1 MGRTAT
7 GATNLA
13 GASATR
19 LDGPLDNFIE
29 QVFKPWLYILDML
42 VFENFSDAEI
52 YRILGAEKGKDFE
65 IDLSTFHDGVVEY
78 EVLAGASL
86 AAKRTMSQSMTLITQ
101 IFENPTI
108 AEQLA
113 DINQEYIDFKQIL
126 KMWMEASE
134 WKDFNDIVKPMT
146 PEMIQRRQAQSQ
158 AAQQQSKLATQQTVS
173 AQNATQKSK
182 LQQEAIDGRIKER
195 LTVGA
200 VLNSTKGEANEG
212 SPSAAG
218 LGGGP
223 EDQSPM

>member
-42 VFENFSDAEI
+42 VFEYFSDAEI
-52 YRILGAEKGKDFE
+52 YRILGQEKGKDFE
-65 IDLSTFHDGVVEY
+65 VDLAAFHDGIVEY

-108 AEQLA
+108 QQNLAE
-113 DINQEYIDFKQIL
+113 INEEYIDFRQIL
-126 KMWMEASE
+126 KMWMESSE

-146 PEMIQRRQAQSQ
+146 QDMKDRQKQKGQ
-158 AAQQQSKLATQQTVS
+158 AAQQQSKLATQQAIS
-173 AQNATQKSK
+173 SQNASQKGQ
-182 LQQEAIDGRIKER
+182 LQAAAIQGRIQER
-195 LTVGA
+195 LVVGA
-200 VLNSTKGEANEG
+200 VLNSAKGEANEG
-212 SPSAAG
+212 EPSAEG
-218 LGGGP
+218 LGGEEP
-223 EDQSPM
+223 QVQ